1 LSNEEITSAESAIHF
16 PHDLVSFLFIREPIR
31 NLRRDC
37 GTKQRLAGETKI
49 ESRPGGPALY

>member
-1 LSNEEITSAESAIHF
+1 VKQKETASAESTIHF
-16 PHDLVSFLFIREPIR
+16 PHHLVSFLFIREPIR